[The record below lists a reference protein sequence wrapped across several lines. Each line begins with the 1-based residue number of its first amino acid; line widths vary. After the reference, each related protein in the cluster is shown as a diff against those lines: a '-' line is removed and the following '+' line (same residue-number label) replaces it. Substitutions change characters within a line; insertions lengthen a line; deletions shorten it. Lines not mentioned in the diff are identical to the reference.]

1 MTCTTDLQEAHM
13 SRLTHAQPPIL
24 GFRLG
29 RRHWLLAATVIA
41 CAAVSLF
48 LVISHDDK
56 AAVMPKPAVA
66 DTPAGMRYDGGPDE
80 GTRGLVKSGPAP
92 GVRYDGGPEEGGHG
106 IRHREP
112 SRSLRPAHATT
123 AAPRRAPV
131 ACRPAALHR
140 PPPQAFASM
149 VAPRKV
155 RARWGSSPPPR
166 SRRGNFPRSSRSARR
181 GATRVA
187 PSPLPEREPTRTAA
201 APT

>member
-1 MTCTTDLQEAHM
+1 M

-80 GTRGLVKSGPAP
+80 GTRGLLKSGPAP
-92 GVRYDGGPEEGGHG
+92 GVRYDGGPEEGTRGV
-106 IRHREP
+106 P
-112 SRSLRPAHATT
+112 SSSAPSTT
-123 AAPRRAPV
+123 AAGIRFDGGPEEGSRA
-131 ACRPAALHR
+131 LG
-140 PPPQAFASM
+140 Q
-149 VAPRKV
+149 
-155 RARWGSSPPPR
+155 
-166 SRRGNFPRSSRSARR
+166 
-181 GATRVA
+181 
-187 PSPLPEREPTRTAA
+187 
-201 APT
+201 